1 MAHKHVEKQL
11 DHTQKDDVRFC
22 TETNDTGV
30 MLDDVKGCDKTNED
44 IKEADEM
51 DPAAPLPAGVQ
62 GGCRVA
68 QNLVRKGPLEIFVE
82 TLSGKVITV
91 HIHEAANK
99 IRDVKAKIQD
109 PNVIV

>member
-1 MAHKHVEKQL
+1 MARKHVEEQL
-11 DHTQKDDVRFC
+11 DHVQMDDVQFY
-22 TETNDTGV
+22 TEANDTGA

-44 IKEADEM
+44 IEEADEM
-51 DPAAPLPAGVQ
+51 DPAAPAGEQ